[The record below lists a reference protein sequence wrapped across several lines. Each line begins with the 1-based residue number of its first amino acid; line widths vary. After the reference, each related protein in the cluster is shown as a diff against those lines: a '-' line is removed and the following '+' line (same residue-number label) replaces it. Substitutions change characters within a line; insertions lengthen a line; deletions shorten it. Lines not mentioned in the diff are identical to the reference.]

1 MPLGSVLSLFCVD
14 RPGGL
19 SYYDGL
25 SYYERHLP
33 HWQPQGA
40 ALFVTWRLFGSLPKD
55 TPRGGKFAVV
65 DRQLDLAATGPRWLA
80 DQRVAQ
86 GVWDALA
93 YGEKQLE
100 LYRLRAWVLMANH
113 VHILV
118 YPQAPLPRITK
129 SVKNYSARQA
139 NVILGRTG
147 QPFWQDESYD
157 RWVRGPSELEKIVR
171 YIERNPVS
179 AGLVDSIDKWRWSS
193 AYL

>member
-1 MPLGSVLSLFCVD
+1 M
-14 RPGGL
+14 
-19 SYYDGL
+19 
-25 SYYERHLP
+25 P
-33 HWQPQGA
+33 HWHPQGA

-55 TPRGGKFAVV
+55 TPLGGKFAVV

-80 DQRVAQ
+80 DEQVAQ

-113 VHILV
+113 VHVLV

-129 SVKNYSARQA
+129 AVKNYSARQA

-157 RWVRGPSELEKIVR
+157 RWVRSPSELQKIVR
-171 YIERNPVS
+171 YIERNSVS
-179 AGLVDSIDKWRWSS
+179 AGLVDSVEKWRWSS